1 MRDRE
6 EIERELFEAR
16 EDLELAVGDLRH
28 VVQEKLDVK
37 ARVQHAIEIE
47 KHELGEALDAVKQRV
62 VYEVKAHPAT
72 VALIALAVLAVAG
85 TATYLALRQR

>member
-37 ARVQHAIEIE
+37 ARVRHAIEIE
-47 KHELGEALDAVKQRV
+47 KHELGEALDAVKLRV
-62 VYEVKAHPAT
+62 VYEVKTHPGT
-72 VALIALAVLAVAG
+72 VAVIALAVLAVAG